1 MSNGHSVMNS
11 VSGKGE
17 NQEHPG
23 LPLVDCW
30 AIYKLHKLY
39 ARGLA
44 PRWVKAK
51 LASKSCWRKEFL
63 IRLIQ
68 FLQYSNLMF
77 QVHLRLHPNL
87 ATVQTTI
94 TASLDALTSFLCCH
108 VCSLRAG
115 SLFGGQRNVNYFL
128 TWIIFFESAEGASF
142 GERSEPLGER
152 SEPAVKIESLH
163 VSHWILNPARSSTNA
178 ALWLVK
184 NDRLN

>member
-1 MSNGHSVMNS
+1 MKHIAKAKIRSWYDKGIKMIFAKILDPDFFAAAMVFHLVKLSICWNENLEQ
-11 VSGKGE
+11 VSPVGSGGRGNE
-17 NQEHPG
+17 V
-23 LPLVDCW
+23 LW
-30 AIYKLHKLY
+30 AKNWFGPH
-39 ARGLA
+39 RGL
-44 PRWVKAK
+44 
-51 LASKSCWRKEFL
+51 F
-63 IRLIQ
+63 
-68 FLQYSNLMF
+68 
-77 QVHLRLHPNL
+77 
-87 ATVQTTI
+87 
-94 TASLDALTSFLCCH
+94 
-108 VCSLRAG
+108 SLRAG